1 MNTKINKQDDVKTYW
16 EQVALSRWGTY
27 TTEIE
32 KQAIL
37 EAIELAGRPS
47 VALEV
52 GCEGGRWSQL
62 LIELGWDMI
71 CTDVNR
77 NSLDICQKRIPTAK
91 CILVNPDEARLSFEE
106 KSLSLLLCVE
116 VFEVIHS
123 DWFIREAFRIL
134 KHDGVLV
141 GVVHNKFSLRAIE
154 HRIKR
159 LINRKKG
166 IYGHYSYKHKYS
178 KWKKELLY
186 SGFNVLY
193 EKGFCWLPF
202 SRSSNFF
209 LIPQLTKIEHFLGL
223 RNLINLSP
231 WIVFIARKV

>member
-1 MNTKINKQDDVKTYW
+1 MATTYGHVPTNLEIMEVTNLVHGFEKNYLSHAKITTLYGGSVSSSNI
-16 EQVALSRWGTY
+16 ENILS
-27 TTEIE
+27 ID
-32 KQAIL
+32 K
-37 EAIELAGRPS
+37 
-47 VALEV
+47 
-52 GCEGGRWSQL
+52 
-62 LIELGWDMI
+62 
-71 CTDVNR
+71 N
-77 NSLDICQKRIPTAK
+77 
-91 CILVNPDEARLSFEE
+91 
-106 KSLSLLLCVE
+106 
-116 VFEVIHS
+116 
-123 DWFIREAFRIL
+123 
-134 KHDGVLV
+134 DGVLV